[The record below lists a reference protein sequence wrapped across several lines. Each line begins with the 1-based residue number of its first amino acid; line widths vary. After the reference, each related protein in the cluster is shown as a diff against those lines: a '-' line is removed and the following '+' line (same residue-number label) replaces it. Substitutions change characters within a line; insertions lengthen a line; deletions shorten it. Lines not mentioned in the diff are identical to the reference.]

1 MPGTQ
6 TSQAI
11 QALKAHLAT
20 VADLRATAAV
30 LRWDQETYMPA
41 RGAAGRAEQLGT
53 LTRLSHDLFVSSR
66 TRELLV
72 AAEAVL
78 DQLNPDSDEA
88 AFVRMTR
95 RDYDRQSRLPAEFV
109 AARARAASLS
119 TQVWREARRRNDFPA
134 FRPALAEMVEFAR
147 READYIGFQDHPYDA
162 LLDHYEPGMTSKDV
176 DQLFGRLREVIVPFV
191 RVIVERGRP
200 VENGFLHGE
209 FDTAQQRAF
218 GISVAEAFGYD
229 FSRGR
234 LDESVHPFETSFHP
248 DDVRITTRYQRNYL
262 PSAMFAIFHETGHA
276 LYEQGIPPALAR
288 TSIGRGASM
297 GLHESQSRMWE
308 NLVGRSRP
316 FWQYYYSTLRDHFP
330 PLRQVDLEAFYQA
343 VNRVQPSL
351 IRVEA
356 DEVTYNLHIML
367 RYELEKRLLEGA
379 LAVGDLPDAWNE
391 RMRTY
396 LGVTPPT
403 DADGVMQDTHWSS
416 GSLGYFPTYTLG
428 NVVSVQ
434 LFEAARRAHPT
445 IFEDIGRGRFATLLG
460 WLREHV
466 HRHGRKFLPKDIV
479 RRAAGAEL
487 TPEPYLQYLQRKF
500 SEVYGVTLE
509 EHARRSS

>member
-1 MPGTQ
+1 
-6 TSQAI
+6 
-11 QALKAHLAT
+11 
-20 VADLRATAAV
+20 
-30 LRWDQETYMPA
+30 
-41 RGAAGRAEQLGT
+41 
-53 LTRLSHDLFVSSR
+53 
-66 TRELLV
+66 
-72 AAEAVL
+72 
-78 DQLNPDSDEA
+78 
-88 AFVRMTR
+88 
-95 RDYDRQSRLPAEFV
+95 
-109 AARARAASLS
+109 
-119 TQVWREARRRNDFPA
+119 
-134 FRPALAEMVEFAR
+134 
-147 READYIGFQDHPYDA
+147 
-162 LLDHYEPGMTSKDV
+162 
-176 DQLFGRLREVIVPFV
+176 
-191 RVIVERGRP
+191 
-200 VENGFLHGE
+200 
-209 FDTAQQRAF
+209 
-218 GISVAEAFGYD
+218 
-229 FSRGR
+229 
-234 LDESVHPFETSFHP
+234 
-248 DDVRITTRYQRNYL
+248 
-262 PSAMFAIFHETGHA
+262 
-276 LYEQGIPPALAR
+276 
-288 TSIGRGASM
+288 M

-367 RYELEKRLLEGA
+367 RYELEKKLLEGA

-460 WLREHV
+460 
-466 HRHGRKFLPKDIV
+466 GIKLPVEESILDGPAAFDDDADKGDNDLAQPAEQLVDI
-479 RRAAGAEL
+479 L
-487 TPEPYLQYLQRKF
+487 
-500 SEVYGVTLE
+500 
-509 EHARRSS
+509 

>member
-1 MPGTQ
+1 MYIPD
-6 TSQAI
+6 AI
-11 QALKAHLAT
+11 KALRAHLAT
-20 VADLRATAAV
+20 IADLRATTAI
-30 LRWDQETYMPA
+30 LRWDQETYMPP

-53 LTRLSHDLFVSSR
+53 LTRLLHELFVSSQ
-66 TRELLV
+66 TQALLA
-72 AAEAVL
+72 AAEGVL
-78 DQLNPDSDEA
+78 DQLDPDSDEA
-88 AFVRMTR
+88 ALVRMTR

-119 TQVWREARRRNDFPA
+119 TQIWREARRRNDFPG
-134 FRPALAEMVEFAR
+134 FLPALAEMVDFAR
-147 READYIGFQDHPYDA
+147 READYIGFEDHPYDA
-162 LLDHYEPGMTSKDV
+162 LLDRYEPGMTTQDI
-176 DQLFGRLREVIVPFV
+176 DGLFSRLREVTVPFV

-200 VENGFLHGE
+200 VEDGFLHAEYDVG
-209 FDTAQQRAF
+209 QQRAF
-218 GISVAEAFGYD
+218 GVAVADAFGYD

-288 TSIGRGASM
+288 TCIGHGASM

-316 FWQYYYSTLRDHFP
+316 FWQHYYPILQRSFA
-330 PLRQVDLEAFYQA
+330 PLRQVELDTFYRA

-367 RYELEKRLLEGA
+367 RYELEKQLLKGA
-379 LAVGDLPDAWNE
+379 LAVEDLPEAWNE
-391 RMRTY
+391 RMHAY
-396 LGVTPPT
+396 LGVTPAT
-403 DADGVMQDTHWSS
+403 DADGVMQDTHWSG
-416 GSLGYFPTYTLG
+416 GSIGYFPTYTLG

-434 LFEAARRAHPT
+434 LFEAARRAHPSLL
-445 IFEDIGRGRFATLLG
+445 EDIGRGQFATLLG
-460 WLREHV
+460 WLRQHV
-466 HRHGRKFLPKDIV
+466 HRHGRKFLPKEIIK
-479 RRAAGAEL
+479 RATGTDL
-487 TPEPYLQYLQRKF
+487 TPEPYLQYLRSKF
-500 SEVYGVTLE
+500 SDVYGVTLE
-509 EHARRSS
+509 EPARRSS